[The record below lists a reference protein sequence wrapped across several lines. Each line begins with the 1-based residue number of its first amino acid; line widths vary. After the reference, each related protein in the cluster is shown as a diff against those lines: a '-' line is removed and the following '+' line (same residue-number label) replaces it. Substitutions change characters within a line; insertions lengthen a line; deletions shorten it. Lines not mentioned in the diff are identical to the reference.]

1 MDPIRFVIELDP
13 SGGLRIEGPMHNKI
27 LFLGVLSLAQHM
39 VMAESGGQEGR
50 IMPVHGTLPPPP
62 PSLIK

>member
-1 MDPIRFVIELDP
+1 MEPIRFVIELDP
-13 SGGLRIEGPMHNKI
+13 SGGLRIEGPIQNKV

-39 VMAESGGQEGR
+39 AMSNNEGHEGR
-50 IMPVHGTLPPPP
+50 IMPVHGSLPPPP